1 MEVPQSRTG
10 MLRNDCC
17 RTSSSESPAREERVF
32 LVVVGSGGGGQVG
45 VPLLLFFSLSLSLS
59 LFSIPTSS
67 ISIPKSIQISPV
79 DQSVTMVK
87 AGKST
92 NPSPFINP
100 PPDEID
106 H

>member
-1 MEVPQSRTG
+1 MIVVGRHHPRAPPER
-10 MLRNDCC
+10 R
-17 RTSSSESPAREERVF
+17 ESLLV
-32 LVVVGSGGGGQVG
+32 VVVGSGGGQVG